1 MSDAS
6 HSRTSSQT
14 TAASSV
20 TNTSSA
26 PMLEHVLSC
35 PNSYE
40 IPLRTMYTLNCAPR
54 AQPLPSHRQR
64 AGAPSSAPLSPTASQ
79 FPRQDAASPTNDFQS
94 AIASQLAQ
102 LPSHPSSLPPSFVTN
117 FVRRVF
123 NPEIMKVDFPQAL
136 TALDYLKDLETR
148 RRREVAAALQRL
160 GVESGT
166 LSSEVDGTLRK
177 CTGIASWVHEAE
189 EKEKTIDALYTQ
201 LYIGLRRWTLINE
214 LSLTPFNRHNCL
226 AMLNTLYPPVISS
239 QPTTKLSPTILSSQR
254 EGFFRY
260 VQGVE
265 KRGPKILENLMQQG
279 KSEGDMNGWTVVA
292 QTLDAYL
299 CLANSVITE
308 CAAITDANDLT
319 STEEASKRKGR
330 KVDSGVSFNSDKRPS
345 TAGSS
350 GSGNSEWSN
359 NKPLPPPP
367 ARTTVPST
375 KSSGSFMQK
384 LRKMRVSARPEVEE
398 IVRRPEPDDKENWME
413 ETSTFKQRGL
423 RKMRSLGALS
433 ERNLSVTSL
442 LRSRNVSPAP
452 AFDALEMNRRRLE
465 YVGNSNKSKHRHV
478 E

>member
-14 TAASSV
+14 TAVSSH
-20 TNTSSA
+20 TSTSSA

-40 IPLRTMYTLNCAPR
+40 IPLRTILST
-54 AQPLPSHRQR
+54 
-64 AGAPSSAPLSPTASQ
+64 GSA
-79 FPRQDAASPTNDFQS
+79 
-94 AIASQLAQ
+94 
-102 LPSHPSSLPPSFVTN
+102 PSHPSSLPPNFVTN

-123 NPEIMKVDFPQAL
+123 NPEITKVNFPQAL

-166 LSSEVDGTLRK
+166 LSSEADGTLRK
-177 CTGIASWVHEAE
+177 CTGIASWVNEAE
-189 EKEKTIDALYTQ
+189 EKEKTVDALYTQ
-201 LYIGLRRWTLINE
+201 LYIGLRRWPPQLPSYAKHALSPRHLIPTHNE
-214 LSLTPFNRHNCL
+214 AL
-226 AMLNTLYPPVISS
+226 
-239 QPTTKLSPTILSSQR
+239 PTILSSQR

-279 KSEGDMNGWTVVA
+279 KSEGDLNGWTVVA

-299 CLANSVITE
+299 RLANTIITE
-308 CAAITDANDLT
+308 CATITDANDLAT
-319 STEEASKRKGR
+319 SEEASKRKGR

-350 GSGNSEWSN
+350 GSGNSERSI

-367 ARTTVPST
+367 TRTEIPRN

-465 YVGNSNKSKHRHV
+465 YVENSNKSKHRYV